1 MIKKYLF
8 DIFQDRKVYL
18 YELSNEKLKVG
29 FLDFGGAIQ
38 YIKVPSKLGEK
49 NVCLGFDN
57 VDEYIKSQT
66 YCGAIIGRVANRID
80 GARFVLNEKEVK
92 VSANENGNCLH
103 GGTEGFDKRFFD
115 VEEIEGGMRLKLNS
129 PDGDMGFEGN
139 MQLCV
144 EYTLKGSSFTIT
156 FTAVSDK
163 DTLWNPTIHTYF
175 KLDDGKIYN
184 KYLTIY
190 ADKYTPIRAGLIP
203 TGKLEEVENTPFDF
217 RTPKQIGADIGA
229 DNEQLKLAGGFDHNF
244 ATRTEHSATAY
255 CEQNGIQLDVYSDM
269 CGVQFYSGNFIKGIG
284 KFGRLN
290 PRDAFCLEPQYFP
303 NACNIESFKTPLLRA
318 NKKKK
323 HYIRY
328 DFSIK

>member
-8 DIFQDRKVYL
+8 DIYRDRKVYL

-38 YIKVPSKLGEK
+38 YIKVLTKSGEK

-57 VDEYIKSQT
+57 VEEYINSQT
-66 YCGAIIGRVANRID
+66 YCGAIIGRVANRIE
-80 GARFVLNEKEVK
+80 GARYTLNGQEVH

-103 GGTEGFDKRFFD
+103 GGKEGFDKRFFD
-115 VEEIEGGMRLKLNS
+115 VEEIEGGMRLSLTS

-139 MQLCV
+139 LKLV
-144 EYTLKGSSFTIT
+144 TEYTLKDNSFTMT
-156 FTAVSDK
+156 FCAVSDK
-163 DTLWNPTIHTYF
+163 DTLWAPTSHTYF

-203 TGKLEEVENTPFDF
+203 TGEVADVENTPFDF
-217 RTPKQIGADIGA
+217 RTPKQIGRDINA
-229 DNEQLKLAGGFDHNF
+229 DNEQLKLAGGYDHNYI
-244 ATRTEHSATAY
+244 TRSEHSATVF
-255 CEQNGIQLDVYSDM
+255 CEQNGIQMDVYSDM
-269 CGVQFYSGNFIKGIG
+269 CGLQFYSGNFIKGVG
-284 KFGRLN
+284 KCGKLN
-290 PRDAFCLEPQYFP
+290 PRDAFCLEPQYYP

-323 HYIRY
+323 RYIRY
-328 DFSIK
+328 DFLSK